1 MPALIKR
8 LTSRGLVDVDYAADS
23 LSQAAQY
30 EARAGVYTVSNTLNH
45 TQTLLFD
52 AHLERLEDSARRE
65 GIPLRYDRKQLRS
78 ALREMILAA
87 GYGDVRFRISVCA
100 ASPADMLLSIEPYA
114 PPAESLLRLGA
125 RCNTS
130 SLLARQNP
138 AAKSNDWMHRRKT
151 LESDRPAHI
160 VETFLVNA
168 RGEILEGLGSN
179 FYALIRGELR
189 TAGKGVLAGISRQ
202 IVYAVS
208 ADMLPLRL
216 DAPRM
221 DELPIISEAFFSSS
235 SRGII
240 PVVEI
245 DGVAI
250 GKGAPGETTGQLR
263 AAYQRWVAANL
274 AEL

>member
-8 LTSRGLVDVDYAADS
+8 LTTRGLVDVDYAADS

-30 EARAGVYTVSNTLNH
+30 EARAGVYTVGNTLNR

-52 AHLERLEDSARRE
+52 AHLDRLEDSARRQD
-65 GIPLRYDRKQLRS
+65 IPLRYNRQQLRS
-78 ALREMILAA
+78 ALREMILAS
-87 GYGDVRFRISVCA
+87 GFGDARFRISVPA
-100 ASPADMLLSIEPYA
+100 ASPDELLLSIEPYA
-114 PPAESLLRLGA
+114 PPSAALLRQGA

-138 AAKSNDWMHRRKT
+138 AAKSNDWMHRRKL
-151 LESDRPAHI
+151 LETDRPKHI

-168 RGEILEGLGSN
+168 KGEILEGLGSN
-179 FYALIRGELR
+179 FYAVIEGELR
-189 TAGKGVLAGISRQ
+189 TAGSGVLAGISRR
-202 IVYAVS
+202 IVFS
-208 ADMLPLRL
+208 IGADVLPLRL
-216 DAPRM
+216 DAPRL
-221 DELPIISEAFFSSS
+221 DELALFSEAFFSSS

-245 DGVAI
+245 DGRRI
-250 GKGAPGETTGQLR
+250 GKGAPGEMTRQLR